1 MPDVVVVGGGIAGCT
16 VAFELARRGARVCL
30 LERRS
35 IGEGASGRN
44 TGTLL
49 QQAEPEVSQLLRE
62 SVAAYKELA
71 DGAIPFGLQQQTQ
84 LLLAFDESQLD
95 KSRLRADAISRL
107 GGHVEAASAEDLR
120 RTVPTLAPEVAGGY
134 LVEGAWTLDARQ
146 ATAAFAYAALEA
158 GVDVRTGVEVVGFA
172 GQGERV
178 EGVLTDQGRIAA
190 DATIVATGPWLSD
203 LVGSVPVSA
212 GRGWLMR
219 TERLGFNLPWLI
231 EEISWPD
238 QKEVGRAVRLPTLE
252 DIAAGTYHRPVLEAF
267 VFVPQFSDGALI
279 GASLAPTLREA
290 VETVDMPQ
298 RLATRAMRFSA
309 ALKSVA
315 IRSAWHAHRPMTPD
329 GLPIA
334 GATHREGLYVHGGHG
349 SLGMQSAPAT
359 AKQLASHILNSSVI
373 APWLDLARF
382 RSPS

>member
-35 IGEGASGRN
+35 IGEAASGRN

-62 SVAAYKELA
+62 SVEAYKELA
-71 DGAIPFGLQQQTQ
+71 DGPISFGLQERTQ
-84 LLLAFDESQLD
+84 LLLAFDEPQLE
-95 KSRLRADAISRL
+95 KSRVRAEAISRM
-107 GGHVEAASAEDLR
+107 GGHVEAASAEELR
-120 RTVPTLAPEVAGGY
+120 RTIPKLGPDVTGGY
-134 LVEGAWTLDARQ
+134 LVQGAWTVDARQ
-146 ATAAFAYAALEA
+146 ATAAFAYASLGA

-172 GQGERV
+172 GQRERI
-178 EGVLTDQGRIAA
+178 EGVVTDQGRIDA

-203 LVGSVPVSA
+203 LMGSVPVSA

-219 TERLGFNLPWLI
+219 TEPLGFDLPWLI

-238 QKEVGRAVRLPTLE
+238 QEEVGRAVRLPTLE
-252 DIAAGTYHRPVLEAF
+252 DIARGNYHRPVLEAF
-267 VFVPQFSDGALI
+267 VLVPQASGGALL

-290 VETVDMPQ
+290 VESVDMPQ
-298 RLATRAMRFSA
+298 RLAARAMRFSG
-309 ALKSVA
+309 ALSSVA
-315 IRSAWHAHRPMTPD
+315 IRSAWYAHRPMTPD
-329 GLPIA
+329 GLPMV

-359 AKQLASHILNSSVI
+359 AKQLASHILNSSPV
-373 APWLDLARF
+373 APWLGVARF
-382 RSPS
+382 SSAS

>member
-1 MPDVVVVGGGIAGCT
+1 MADVVVVGGGIAGCT
-16 VAFELARRGARVCL
+16 VAFELARRGARVTL

-107 GGHVEAASAEDLR
+107 GGHVEAASAEELR
-120 RTVPTLAPEVAGGY
+120 RTVPTLAPDVAGGY
-134 LVEGAWTLDARQ
+134 LVAGAWTLDARQ
-146 ATAAFAYAALEA
+146 ATAAFAYASLEA
-158 GVDVRTGVEVVGFA
+158 GVDVKTGVEVVGFA
-172 GQGERV
+172 GQHERV
-178 EGVLTDQGRIAA
+178 EGVLTDQGRIGA

-219 TERLGFNLPWLI
+219 TERLAFDLPWLI

-252 DIAAGTYHRPVLEAF
+252 DIAGGNYHRPVLEAF
-267 VFVPQFSDGALI
+267 VFVPLSDGALI

-290 VETVDMPQ
+290 VETADMPQ

-315 IRSAWHAHRPMTPD
+315 IRSAWYAHRPMTPD

-359 AKQLASHILNSSVI
+359 AKQLASHILNSSAI

-382 RSPS
+382 GSPS

>member
-62 SVAAYKELA
+62 SVEAYKELA
-71 DGAIPFGLQQQTQ
+71 DGPISFGLQERTQ
-84 LLLAFDESQLD
+84 LLLAFDEPQLE
-95 KSRLRADAISRL
+95 KSRVRAEAISRM
-107 GGHVEAASAEDLR
+107 GGHVEVASAEDLR
-120 RTVPTLAPEVAGGY
+120 RTIPKLGPDVTGGY
-134 LVEGAWTLDARQ
+134 LVQGAWTVDARQ
-146 ATAAFAYAALEA
+146 ATAAFAYASLGA

-172 GQGERV
+172 GQRERI
-178 EGVLTDQGRIAA
+178 EGVVTDQGRIDA
-190 DATIVATGPWLSD
+190 DATIMATGPWLSD
-203 LVGSVPVSA
+203 LMGSVPVSA

-219 TERLGFNLPWLI
+219 TEPLGFDLPWLI

-238 QKEVGRAVRLPTLE
+238 QEEVGRAVRLPTLE
-252 DIAAGTYHRPVLEAF
+252 DIARGNYHRPVLEAF
-267 VFVPQFSDGALI
+267 VLVPQASGGALL

-290 VETVDMPQ
+290 VESVDMPQ
-298 RLATRAMRFSA
+298 RLAARAMRFSG
-309 ALKSVA
+309 ALSSVA
-315 IRSAWHAHRPMTPD
+315 IRSAWYAHRPMTPD
-329 GLPIA
+329 GLPMV

-359 AKQLASHILNSSVI
+359 AKQLASHILNSSPV
-373 APWLDLARF
+373 APWLDVARF
-382 RSPS
+382 SSTS

>member
-16 VAFELARRGARVCL
+16 VAFELARRGARVTL

-107 GGHVEAASAEDLR
+107 GGHVEAASADELR
-120 RTVPTLAPEVAGGY
+120 RTVPTLAPDVAGGY
-134 LVEGAWTLDARQ
+134 LVAGAWTLDARQ
-146 ATAAFAYAALEA
+146 ATAAFAYASLEA
-158 GVDVRTGVEVVGFA
+158 GVDVKTGVEVVGFA
-172 GQGERV
+172 GQHERV
-178 EGVLTDQGRIAA
+178 EGVLTDQGRMDA

-203 LVGSVPVSA
+203 LLGSVPVSA

-219 TERLGFNLPWLI
+219 TERLAFDLPWLI

-252 DIAAGTYHRPVLEAF
+252 DIAGGNYHRPVLEAF
-267 VFVPQFSDGALI
+267 VFVPLSDGAVI

-290 VETVDMPQ
+290 VETADMPQ

-315 IRSAWHAHRPMTPD
+315 IRSAWYAHRPMTPD

-334 GATHREGLYVHGGHG
+334 GATQREGLYVHGGHG

-359 AKQLASHILNSSVI
+359 ATQLASHILNSSAI

-382 RSPS
+382 GSPS

>member
-1 MPDVVVVGGGIAGCT
+1 MPDVVIVGGGIAGCT

-35 IGEGASGRN
+35 IGEAASGRN

-62 SVAAYKELA
+62 SVEAYQQLA
-71 DGAIPFGLQQQTQ
+71 DGAISFGLQERTQ
-84 LLLAFDESQLD
+84 LLLAFDEPQLE
-95 KSRLRADAISRL
+95 KSRLRAEAISRL
-107 GGHVEAASAEDLR
+107 GGHVEAASAEELR
-120 RTVPTLAPEVAGGY
+120 RTVPKLAPDVAGGY
-134 LVEGAWTLDARQ
+134 LVQGAWTLDARQ
-146 ATAAFAYAALEA
+146 ATAAFAYASLGA
-158 GVDVRTGVEVVGFA
+158 GVDVRNGVEVVGFA
-172 GQGERV
+172 GQRERV
-178 EGVLTDQGRIAA
+178 EGVLTDRGRIDA

-203 LVGSVPVSA
+203 LMGSVPVSA

-219 TERLGFNLPWLI
+219 TEPLGFDLPWLI

-238 QKEVGRAVRLPTLE
+238 QEEVGRAVRLPSME
-252 DIAAGTYHRPVLEAF
+252 DIARGNYYRPVLEAF
-267 VFVPQFSDGALI
+267 VLVPQPSGGALL

-290 VETVDMPQ
+290 VESVDMPQ
-298 RLATRAMRFSA
+298 RLAARAMRFSG
-309 ALKSVA
+309 ALNSVA
-315 IRSAWHAHRPMTPD
+315 IRSAWYAHRPMTPD
-329 GLPIA
+329 GLPIV

-359 AKQLASHILNSSVI
+359 AKQLASLILNSSAV

-382 RSPS
+382 SLPS

>member
-62 SVAAYKELA
+62 SVEAYKELA
-71 DGAIPFGLQQQTQ
+71 DGPISFGLQERTQ
-84 LLLAFDESQLD
+84 LLLAFDEPQLE
-95 KSRLRADAISRL
+95 KSRVRAEAISRM

-120 RTVPTLAPEVAGGY
+120 RTIPKLGPDVTGGY
-134 LVEGAWTLDARQ
+134 LVQGAWTVDARQ
-146 ATAAFAYAALEA
+146 ATAAFAYASLGA

-172 GQGERV
+172 GQRERI
-178 EGVLTDQGRIAA
+178 EGVVTDQGRIDA

-203 LVGSVPVSA
+203 LMGSVPVSA

-219 TERLGFNLPWLI
+219 TEPLGFDLPWLI

-238 QKEVGRAVRLPTLE
+238 QEEVGRAVRLPTLE
-252 DIAAGTYHRPVLEAF
+252 DIARGNYHRPVLEAF
-267 VFVPQFSDGALI
+267 VLVPQASGGALL

-290 VETVDMPQ
+290 VESVDMPQ
-298 RLATRAMRFSA
+298 RLAARAMRFSG
-309 ALKSVA
+309 ALSSVA
-315 IRSAWHAHRPMTPD
+315 IRSAWYAHRPMTPD
-329 GLPIA
+329 GLPMV

-359 AKQLASHILNSSVI
+359 AKQLASHILNSSPV
-373 APWLDLARF
+373 APWLDVARF
-382 RSPS
+382 SSTS

>member
-35 IGEGASGRN
+35 IGEAASGRN

-62 SVAAYKELA
+62 SVEAYKELA
-71 DGAIPFGLQQQTQ
+71 DGPISFGLQERTQ
-84 LLLAFDESQLD
+84 LLLAFDEPQLE
-95 KSRLRADAISRL
+95 KSRVRAEAISRM
-107 GGHVEAASAEDLR
+107 GGRVEAASAEELR
-120 RTVPTLAPEVAGGY
+120 RTIPKLGPDVTGGY
-134 LVEGAWTLDARQ
+134 LVQGAWTVDARQ
-146 ATAAFAYAALEA
+146 ATAAFAYASLGA

-172 GQGERV
+172 GQRERI
-178 EGVLTDQGRIAA
+178 EGVMTDQGRIDA

-203 LVGSVPVSA
+203 LMGSVPVSA

-219 TERLGFNLPWLI
+219 TEPLGFDLPWLI

-238 QKEVGRAVRLPTLE
+238 QEEVGRAVRLPTLE
-252 DIAAGTYHRPVLEAF
+252 DIARGNYHRPVLEAF
-267 VFVPQFSDGALI
+267 VLVPQASGGALL

-290 VETVDMPQ
+290 VESVDMPQ
-298 RLATRAMRFSA
+298 RLAARAMRFSG
-309 ALKSVA
+309 ALSSVA
-315 IRSAWHAHRPMTPD
+315 IRSAWYAHRPMTPD
-329 GLPIA
+329 GLPMV

-359 AKQLASHILNSSVI
+359 AKQLASHILNSSPV
-373 APWLDLARF
+373 APWLDVARF
-382 RSPS
+382 SSAS